1 MTWFSSRPLRLGPW
15 KAACHFNAL
24 FRKTG
29 CFFVVCFGG
38 DLDQRVIVKRRNME
52 IPLEMERPRTKEQ
65 LQGRNKLITWLS
77 LKLELGWAMGP
88 LRMPDLRGECWSP
101 SAKRPD
107 CPAISMCC
115 WSLAVR
121 APSSAFTISVSYS
134 HYCCSVFFCK
144 NLFTLIT

>member
-1 MTWFSSRPLRLGPW
+1 MESSLP
-15 KAACHFNAL
+15 FNAL
-24 FRKTG
+24 FRETG

-88 LRMPDLRGECWSP
+88 LRMPETRGEC
-101 SAKRPD
+101 
-107 CPAISMCC
+107 
-115 WSLAVR
+115 
-121 APSSAFTISVSYS
+121 
-134 HYCCSVFFCK
+134 
-144 NLFTLIT
+144 

>member
-1 MTWFSSRPLRLGPW
+1 MECAPPHLGLGLKEEHPHDLIFFQAFKTRPLPSSLP
-15 KAACHFNAL
+15 FNAL
-24 FRKTG
+24 FRETG

-88 LRMPDLRGECWSP
+88 LRMPETRGEC
-101 SAKRPD
+101 
-107 CPAISMCC
+107 
-115 WSLAVR
+115 
-121 APSSAFTISVSYS
+121 
-134 HYCCSVFFCK
+134 
-144 NLFTLIT
+144 